1 MHSIARAFRT
11 IAAIVIVCGVAGRV
25 DADDVRV
32 MTSGAFTAALLDLK
46 TEFERTTPHKIVV
59 VTTTMG
65 TGETSIEN
73 RLKRGEPGDVV
84 IVNAEALDDFIK
96 QGTVVAG
103 SRVDVAR
110 SAFGMAV
117 RAGAPV
123 PDVSTVDAFKRA
135 LLAAKSIAYSA
146 SVSGTYLSTEL
157 FQRLGIAD
165 RVLPKSRR
173 IKGERVGAVV
183 ARGDAEVGFQQISE
197 LMPVPGITL
206 TGPLP
211 DGVQRV
217 TVFSA
222 GIAAKAPSPAA
233 AKQLV
238 DYLVSPAAAAFVRKS
253 GMEPLA
259 AAAAAL
265 TAKNVPEIQFDSVA
279 DFLKLPAGMNF
290 GEVSGVAVN
299 SKGHVFVF
307 TRSNSAGGPAY
318 APTAAQL
325 LEFGPKGEFVKEIG
339 KGLYGWSFAHTVR
352 VDKDDNVWAVDKGS
366 DLVIKFNP
374 AGRVVWVFGRR
385 SESADDEAK
394 AWEHPDPPLPAIDGR
409 FRQPTD
415 VAWDAGGNI
424 YISDGYVN
432 SRVAKYDRNGDWVKS
447 WGDKGT
453 APGQFRLPHAIA
465 VDKDDNIYVGDR
477 SNRRIQVFDTEGK
490 FLRMFTIDVPPPA
503 GTKPVNGNTPTGAAL
518 AATIGA
524 PNSICITPAPNQV
537 MFVGESTYPG
547 RLFKV
552 SLAGE
557 VLGVIGRSGR
567 NLKQFSGAHQLAC
580 PSERE
585 IYVAETSNW
594 RVQKLILK

>member
-1 MHSIARAFRT
+1 MHTIARIFRT
-11 IAAIVIVCGVAGRV
+11 VAAVVVVSCIAGRV
-25 DADDVRV
+25 HADDVRV

-46 TEFERTTPHKIVV
+46 AEFERTTPHKIVV

-73 RLKRGEPGDVV
+73 RLKRGEPADVV

-96 QGTVVAG
+96 QGTVAAG

-123 PDVSTVDAFKRA
+123 PDVSSVDAFKRA
-135 LLAAKSIAYSA
+135 LLEAKSIAYSA

-173 IKGERVGAVV
+173 IEGERVGAVI

-197 LMPVPGITL
+197 LLPVPGITL

-211 DGVQRV
+211 EGVQRV
-217 TVFSA
+217 TIFSA
-222 GIAAKAPSPAA
+222 GTAAKAPSPAA
-233 AKQLV
+233 AKALV
-238 DYLVSPAAAAFVRKS
+238 AFLTSPAAVLQIKKS
-253 GMEPLA
+253 GMEPAVAATLA
-259 AAAAAL
+259 SKL
-265 TAKNVPEIQFDSVA
+265 VPEIQFDSVP

-325 LEFGPKGEFVKEIG
+325 LEFGPKGEFIKEIG

-352 VDKDDNVWAVDKGS
+352 VDKDDNIWAVDKGS

-415 VAWDAGGNI
+415 VAWDAEGNI

-465 VDKDDNIYVGDR
+465 VDKDDNVYVGDR

-490 FLRMFTIDVPPPA
+490 FLRMFMIDVPPPP
-503 GTKPVNGNTPTGAAL
+503 GTKPVNGNTPTGAAM

-524 PNSICITPAPNQV
+524 PNSICITPPPNQV
-537 MFVGESTYPG
+537 MFVGESTFPG

-594 RVQKLILK
+594 RVQKLILR